1 MANKRVSLVRKCKTP
16 DGWKRYPVVMSANGR
31 VKTDTVMVAGVEA
44 HFPVGHYELG
54 SYAGSKRVWTR
65 VDGNATD
72 ALAALKNAQKTAN
85 AVAVADDAGVQR
97 VIDPK
102 RMALRDA
109 HPRFVAAAVARDS
122 MEAAE
127 IYERTLK
134 DFLSGCKKTYAD
146 ELTHDDILKFHASMR
161 KRGLSPRTV
170 SNRHM
175 NLRAF
180 LLSLGFDAEK
190 LKKIAGDK
198 SPKFEKTMPE
208 IFEPEDLKAF
218 FASLDSDYDR
228 LLFDVLLTTGL
239 REREA
244 MHLEFVDLQPA
255 RKTLQVRSK
264 PRYKHKIKDAEERE
278 MPLTVKLI
286 KQLKDYREKRPHSR
300 LVFGKLG
307 GKVDEPD
314 GHLLRRLKRLAR
326 AAGLN
331 CGVCETCVHG
341 KVPGKECERWFL
353 HKFRATYITMLL
365 RSGLDLRTVMKL
377 SGHADLESVMRY
389 LRPAEGAEVQA
400 RVNAIKWR

>member
-16 DGWKRYPVVMSANGR
+16 EGWKRYPVVMSANGR
-31 VKTDTVMVAGVEA
+31 VKTDTVLVAGVEA
-44 HFPVGHYELG
+44 TFPVGHYELA
-54 SYAGSKRVWTR
+54 SYSGSKRVWTK

-72 ALAALKNAQKTAN
+72 ALAALKTAQKTAN

-102 RMALRDA
+102 RTALRDA
-109 HPRFVAAAVARDS
+109 HPRFVKAAEARGS
-122 MEAAE
+122 NEAAE
-127 IYERTLK
+127 IYDRTLR
-134 DFLSGCKKTYAD
+134 DFLAGCKKTYAE
-146 ELTHDDILKFHASMR
+146 ELTHDDVLKFHADMR
-161 KRGLSPRTV
+161 KRGLSDRTV

-180 LLSLGFDAEK
+180 LLSLGFEAEQ
-190 LKKIAGDK
+190 LKKIAGGK
-198 SPKFEKTMPE
+198 APKFEKTMPE
-208 IFEPEDLKAF
+208 IFEKDSLKPF
-218 FASLDSDYDR
+218 FASLKSDYDR

-244 MHLEFVDLQPA
+244 MHLEFVDLNHS

-264 PRYKHKIKDAEERE
+264 PRYMHKIKDAEERE
-278 MPLTVKLI
+278 MPLTVNLI
-286 KQLKDYREKRPHSR
+286 KQLKDYREKHPNAR
-300 LVFGKLG
+300 LVFGKRG
-307 GKVDEPD
+307 GEVDEPN
-314 GHLLRRLKRLAR
+314 GHLLRRLKALAR

-331 CGVCETCVHG
+331 CGICETCVHG

-377 SGHADLESVMRY
+377 SGHA
-389 LRPAEGAEVQA
+389 EGAEVQD
-400 RVNAIKWR
+400 RVNSITWR